1 MDILRD
7 IKHMPKG
14 CSLILGFFDGIH
26 AGHRNVIKNTISEKK
41 IVITFS
47 KSPTEFFGKKF
58 EYIYP
63 REYNYKILENIGVD
77 FVYEHNFAD
86 VVKINARDYIDFLIK
101 TFEPIS
107 ITTGFNY
114 TFGTNKEGTPE
125 FFQQKK
131 YPFKYLCT
139 EPKIINNEIVSST
152 KIKEFLKAGNIQKAN
167 LFLSEPFTIKSTVIK
182 GEQLGRKIGF
192 PTANMKYPE
201 KIIKIPYGVYKIE
214 IFNKPAI
221 MNWGT
226 KPTFLSD
233 EILEV
238 HIPNFNENL
247 YGKELEIKILNKI
260 RDEKKFENI
269 EDLTAQIK
277 KDVESCLEL

>member
-1 MDILRD
+1 M
-7 IKHMPKG
+7 
-14 CSLILGFFDGIH
+14 
-26 AGHRNVIKNTISEKK
+26 
-41 IVITFS
+41 
-47 KSPTEFFGKKF
+47 
-58 EYIYP
+58 
-63 REYNYKILENIGVD
+63 
-77 FVYEHNFAD
+77 
-86 VVKINARDYIDFLIK
+86 
-101 TFEPIS
+101 
-107 ITTGFNY
+107 
-114 TFGTNKEGTPE
+114 
-125 FFQQKK
+125 
-131 YPFKYLCT
+131 
-139 EPKIINNEIVSST
+139 
-152 KIKEFLKAGNIQKAN
+152 
-167 LFLSEPFTIKSTVIK
+167 SEPFTIKSTVIK